1 MPMIVDLHNH
11 TTRCNH
17 AKGSE
22 AAYIQ
27 AAIEAGTS
35 VFGFSD
41 HAPMDFD
48 EKYRMSFDQMREYEA
63 CIKELKEH
71 YQDTIEVLLGYEVDY
86 LPGHM
91 DKRVLEAD
99 VDYLIGSV
107 HFLDKWGFDNPEF
120 IKEYE
125 EKNIDDIWEK
135 YFQAV
140 ADMAKTKL
148 FDIVGHIDLIKVFKY
163 MPTRDVMEFAT
174 PALEAIKEADMT
186 LELSSAGYR
195 KPCGEPYPSKEILQK
210 AYELDIPITFGS
222 DAHAPEQV
230 AFRSDDLEALAKEI
244 GYTECALY
252 RNRKREML
260 PF

>member
-1 MPMIVDLHNH
+1 MKIDLHNH
-11 TTRCNH
+11 TIRCNH

-22 AAYIQ
+22 EEYLQ
-27 AAIEAGTS
+27 AAIERGTK

-48 EKYRMSFDQMREYEA
+48 EQYRMDFSQMHEYESSV
-63 CIKELKEH
+63 KELAEK
-71 YQDTIEVLLGYEVDY
+71 YASKIDIRLGYEVDY
-86 LPGHM
+86 LLGHM

-135 YFQAV
+135 YFKTLKE
-140 ADMAKTKL
+140 MAKTKL
-148 FDIVGHIDLIKVFKY
+148 FDIVGHIDLIKVFKF
-163 MPTRDVMEFAT
+163 MPSKDIMEFVL

-186 LELSSAGYR
+186 LELNTAGYR
-195 KPCGEPYPSKEILQK
+195 KPCAEPYPSKEILQK
-210 AYELDIPITFGS
+210 AYEFDIPVTFGS
-222 DAHAPEQV
+222 DAHAPDQV
-230 AFRSDDLEALAKEI
+230 GFRSGDIEALAKEV
-244 GYTECALY
+244 GYNECAVY
-252 RNRKREML
+252 KNRNREMVK
-260 PF
+260 F